1 MLAHDR
7 DHLLHAGLLSIP
19 DYFRQFHEL
28 LRTNTGAI
36 LGVNASNELINLGG
50 SLGVRCGLLLAPLA
64 IVQAIG
70 STTTLLVF
78 LLGIVLT
85 LLFPAFGRED
95 MSPRNLVQK
104 GASAILI
111 MIGVVLIN
119 Q

>member
-1 MLAHDR
+1 MRYA
-7 DHLLHAGLLSIP
+7 
-19 DYFRQFHEL
+19 
-28 LRTNTGAI
+28 
-36 LGVNASNELINLGG
+36 
-50 SLGVRCGLLLAPLA
+50 LLLAPLA

-95 MSPRNLVQK
+95 MSPRNPVQK